1 MKADL
6 HVHTSAS
13 DGRLSPEKV
22 VQLAVELGLDAIAIT
37 DHDTVDGVAPALRAA
52 RGYLSFVVV
61 PGVEINTD
69 VPRGEVHIL
78 GYFIDYT
85 DPALESALKK
95 LRTARRARAKEMIAK
110 LAELGMNIE
119 WERVEK
125 LASGKAICRPHI
137 AQALLEMGYVNSER
151 EAFEKYIGH
160 DCPAYVERYKLPPEE
175 AVRLISA
182 SRGLPVLA
190 HPANIDNLEDFVRE
204 LKKSGLIGIEVYY
217 RDYDTETASRLLDIA
232 NKYHLIPTGGTDY
245 HAFSD
250 ESEVMLGSK
259 LTPPDSLKKLF
270 SLADPR
276 SLKLLET
283 ANQKLRI

>member
-37 DHDTVDGVAPALRAA
+37 DHDTVDGVISALRAA
-52 RGYLSFVVV
+52 RDYPSFVVV

-69 VPRGEVHIL
+69 IAHGEVHIL

-85 DPALESALKK
+85 YPALESALQK
-95 LRTARRARAKEMIAK
+95 LRTARRARAKAMIAK
-110 LAELGMNIE
+110 LAELGMDIE
-119 WERVEK
+119 WGRVEA

-137 AQALLEMGYVNSER
+137 AQALLEVGYVNSER

-175 AVRLISA
+175 AVRLVSA

-190 HPANIDNLEDFVRE
+190 HPADIDNLENFVRE
-204 LKKSGLIGIEVYY
+204 LKKCGLIGMEVYY
-217 RDYDTETASRLLDIA
+217 RDYDTEIAGRLLDIA

-245 HAFSD
+245 HAFSN
-250 ESEVMLGSK
+250 ESEVMLGAK
-259 LTPPDSLKKLF
+259 LTPPDSLEKLF
-270 SLADPR
+270 SLANPR
-276 SLKLLET
+276 SLQLLQTVNPKL
-283 ANQKLRI
+283 QI

>member
-37 DHDTVDGVAPALRAA
+37 DHDTVDGVVPALRAA

-69 VPRGEVHIL
+69 VPHGEVHIL

-95 LRTARRARAKEMIAK
+95 LRTGRRARAKEMIAK

-160 DCPAYVERYKLPPEE
+160 DCPAYVERYKLLPEE
-175 AVRLISA
+175 AVRLVSA

-190 HPANIDNLEDFVRE
+190 HPADIDNLEDFVRE

-217 RDYDTETASRLLDIA
+217 RDYDTETTSRLLDIA

-250 ESEVMLGSK
+250 EEVMLGSK
-259 LTPPDSLKKLF
+259 LTPPDSLKRLF
-270 SLADPR
+270 SLADSR
-276 SLKLLET
+276 SLKLLQT
-283 ANQKLRI
+283 TNPKLRI